1 MKTFEKSFLDSPTG
15 AKLRLYTLQTTG
27 KRKAK
32 GVVQIAHGMC
42 EHGGRYERFAN
53 FLTDNGYHAVA
64 SDHRGH
70 GETICYGAPLGSF
83 GRKNGLD
90 YVIEDTAA
98 VTTHLRGEFPELPL
112 VYFGHSM
119 GAILGLNF
127 CIKHS
132 DKIDAAALWNAGVDG
147 GALLQIYNFLLKVER
162 MLRGSDTASFI
173 AKKLAFEDW
182 NKKFAPNRTAS
193 DWLSRDEAE
202 VDKYIA
208 DPLCGFDAS
217 NGLWLEVLKAV
228 KTGADDSELRKIRS
242 DLPMHLLAGG
252 KDPCSDNGK
261 AVERLADRLTASGA
275 QDLVYAISPDNR
287 HEALNEL
294 NREEIMSD
302 FVQWLD
308 KRFAK

>member
-1 MKTFEKSFLDSPTG
+1 MSAFEKSFLDSSTG
-15 AKLRLYTLQTTG
+15 AKLRLYRMQVKG
-27 KRKAK
+27 RRKAK
-32 GVVQIAHGMC
+32 GIVHITHGMC

-53 FLTDNGYHAVA
+53 FLTQNGYHAVA

-83 GRKNGLD
+83 GREDGLAKI
-90 YVIEDTAA
+90 IEDTASVNA
-98 VTTHLRGEFPELPL
+98 HLRNEFSRLPL
-112 VYFGHSM
+112 IFFGHSM

-127 CIKHS
+127 CIQHS

-147 GALLQIYNFLLKVER
+147 GVLLHIYNFLLKIER

-202 VDKYIA
+202 VDKYLT

-228 KTGADDSELRKIRS
+228 KTGADDKAIAKIRK
-242 DLPMHLLAGG
+242 DLHVHLLAGG
-252 KDPCSDNGK
+252 QDPCSDYGK
-261 AVERLADRLTASGA
+261 AVERVA
-275 QDLVYAISPDNR
+275 QRMKVAQFTDITCTIDPDSR

-294 NREEIMSD
+294 NREKIMSD
-302 FVQWLD
+302 FVSWLD
-308 KRFAK
+308 ERFAK